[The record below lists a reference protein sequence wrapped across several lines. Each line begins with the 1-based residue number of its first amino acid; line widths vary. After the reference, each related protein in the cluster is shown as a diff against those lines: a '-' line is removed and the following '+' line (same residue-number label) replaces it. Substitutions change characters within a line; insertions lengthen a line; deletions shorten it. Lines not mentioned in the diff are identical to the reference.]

1 MHKKWTPAASIPTKW
16 TNFLYTDLRLLLV
29 ISAAAGWTRLNHDR
43 WLIFQKSKQ
52 NAKKAAI
59 FGWQYSPT
67 SAAAEIASISPS
79 PSFNKIEWRQCL
91 TMLRCNCV
99 SVKWL
104 TSVSICCCWKVV
116 WSMCEQIRV
125 IHFPQQRRFVLSFSF
140 STFNAFR
147 ASLFACFACFTSI
160 SQIRI
165 LF

>member
-1 MHKKWTPAASIPTKW
+1 MQKKT
-16 TNFLYTDLRLLLV
+16 
-29 ISAAAGWTRLNHDR
+29 
-43 WLIFQKSKQ
+43 
-52 NAKKAAI
+52 AI

-67 SAAAEIASISPS
+67 SAAEIASVSPS

-140 STFNAFR
+140 STSTFNAFR
-147 ASLFACFACFTSI
+147 ASLFACFACFTSLFRRLEFYFNFLAP
-160 SQIRI
+160 SNWMLELKQQQLLPHETWSIRWS
-165 LF
+165 